1 MFYRSKNSIGYM
13 KSITSEQDF
22 IQFINRLSL
31 EQSMIISLEING
43 EEFQIDKLNNIFKKA
58 VSLREEAI

>member
-1 MFYRSKNSIGYM
+1 MFYRSKKPIGYM
-13 KSITSEQDF
+13 KSVTSEQDF

-31 EQSMIISLEING
+31 EQSMITSLEING

-58 VSLREEAI
+58 VSQREEAI